1 MNNAILALF
10 QDKEI
15 VWERG
20 LSDAEFQYVWQIYHI
35 EFPLPLKSF
44 LKTALPVSRG
54 FYNWRDF
61 REENINRIKKCMLL
75 PIREIFDRADE
86 VDWYDGWGE
95 EPVNPKTKIDEIQKK
110 VKAAPRLIPIYAHRY
125 MPLCPLSHYP
135 ILSIHGLDVI
145 YYAKN
150 LEDYFEREFGSKT
163 RDTLPDSAIE
173 KIPFWTDL
181 M

>member
-1 MNNAILALF
+1 MT
-10 QDKEI
+10 
-15 VWERG
+15 VG
-20 LSDAEFQYVWQIYHI
+20 
-35 EFPLPLKSF
+35 
-44 LKTALPVSRG
+44 
-54 FYNWRDF
+54 
-61 REENINRIKKCMLL
+61 
-75 PIREIFDRADE
+75 
-86 VDWYDGWGE
+86 GE

-110 VKAAPRLIPIYAHRY
+110 VKAAPRLVPIYAHRY

>member
-20 LSDAEFQYVWQIYHI
+20 LSDAEFQYIWQIYHI

-44 LKTALPVSRG
+44 LKTALSVSRG

-61 REENINRIKKCMLL
+61 GDENINRIKKCMLL

-86 VDWYDGWGE
+86 VDWYDGWGGR
-95 EPVNPKTKIDEIQKK
+95 TGQ
-110 VKAAPRLIPIYAHRY
+110 
-125 MPLCPLSHYP
+125 S
-135 ILSIHGLDVI
+135 
-145 YYAKN
+145 KN
-150 LEDYFEREFGSKT
+150 KN
-163 RDTLPDSAIE
+163 
-173 KIPFWTDL
+173 
-181 M
+181 